1 MASLNEANA
10 ADGGRNLMKK
20 ANIAMV
26 IIGLIVI
33 LFVAFC
39 PLAESKNMAWRI
51 SIGLVGC
58 FSLVSGVYKTV
69 CKDKLP

>member
-1 MASLNEANA
+1 
-10 ADGGRNLMKK
+10 MKK

-58 FSLVSGVYKTV
+58 FSVVSGAYKIV
-69 CKDKLP
+69 CKNKNQNS

>member
-1 MASLNEANA
+1 
-10 ADGGRNLMKK
+10 MKK
-20 ANIAMV
+20 VNIVKV
-26 IIGLIVI
+26 IIGLIII

-39 PLAESKNMAWRI
+39 TLAESKSMAWRI

-69 CKDKLP
+69 CKNKLP

>member
-1 MASLNEANA
+1 
-10 ADGGRNLMKK
+10 MKK

-51 SIGLVGC
+51 SMGLVGC
-58 FSLVSGVYKTV
+58 FSLVSGVHKTV